1 MHKTVMKR
9 VFSAPLQNAPIQQE
23 INPIV
28 DLLAN
33 DSPTLPAA
41 VDDLI
46 ATVYSPQDKADMLG
60 QLHHLGGVIDSI
72 KFHID
77 SLFALEPV
85 GELLKEATGTGKK
98 TPDVK
103 RWFGTCFEEI
113 KKLIAQMS
121 TSLQDAQ

>member
-1 MHKTVMKR
+1 MHKTVIKR
-9 VFSAPLQNAPIQQE
+9 VLSAPLHNATIQQE
-23 INPIV
+23 INPII

-46 ATVYSPQDKADMLG
+46 ATVYSPQDKGEMLH
-60 QLHHLGGVIDSI
+60 QLHDLEGVIDSI
-72 KFHID
+72 RSHLD
-77 SLFALEPV
+77 SLFVSEPV
-85 GELLKEATGTGKK
+85 GELLKEAMGAGKK

-121 TSLQDAQ
+121 TTLQDAQ